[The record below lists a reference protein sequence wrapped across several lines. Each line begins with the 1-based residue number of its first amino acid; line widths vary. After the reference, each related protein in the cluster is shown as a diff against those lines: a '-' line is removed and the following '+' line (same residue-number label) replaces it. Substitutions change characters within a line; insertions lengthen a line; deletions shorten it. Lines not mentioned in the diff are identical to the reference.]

1 MVTTADRHA
10 SHRSLL
16 QQVTGTQWIGVTFL
30 ERPPTSHCGVHPGA
44 IRFCEA
50 ISRAH
55 TGCIE
60 LVPEMLCCQG
70 AGHVFGWT
78 ANGEAALP
86 RKLADR
92 TGVSEEQARD
102 LVGQV
107 PVLRPPCAGICVGD
121 SSYPDVWVTYAQPE
135 AVMRVVRLW
144 ETAVGTSLTVTV
156 SGFMAVCGNAVVRA
170 HTSQSISLSFG
181 CPDSRQYGGI
191 RSEELV
197 VAIPAG
203 LLAALGERSPGD
215 SL

>member
-10 SHRSLL
+10 SHYPLL
-16 QQVTGTQWIGVTFL
+16 EQVTGTQWIGVAFL
-30 ERPPTSHCGVHPGA
+30 EQRPVGHCGVHPGA

-50 ISRAH
+50 ISQAH

-78 ANGEAALP
+78 VDGEAALS

-92 TGVSEEQARD
+92 SGVDEERARD

-107 PVLRPPCAGICVGD
+107 PVLPPPCAGICVGD
-121 SSYPDVWVTYAQPE
+121 SSHPDVWVTYAQPE
-135 AVMRVVRLW
+135 AVVRVVRLW
-144 ETAVGTSLTVTV
+144 ETAVGRSLAVMV
-156 SGFMAVCGNAVVRA
+156 SSFMAVCGNAVVRA
-170 HTSQSISLSFG
+170 HISQSISLSFG
-181 CPDSRQYGGI
+181 CPDSRQYGGV
-191 RSEELV
+191 RPEELV
-197 VAIPAG
+197 IAVPAR
-203 LLAALGERSPGD
+203 LLAALGERLPGD